1 MYPAFGS
8 ARWPWP
14 FWGYARSVVSL
25 ADRPFQP
32 SGLSDSGGVCFPFH
46 ACLVRELLWIMTG
59 RQTLAMTSSLWAS
72 NGVRCL
78 NTLQAMRA
86 SLLARAMASLFRCMR
101 LDARASQSPKLKSG
115 QRWGR
120 IRTTLAAWTNSMRR
134 YRLPRFEIRPRTVRP
149 PVLYC
154 RGMRPIQAAKSRPR
168 SKTSPRPTAA
178 TIAVEIKGPIYVH
191 K

>member
-1 MYPAFGS
+1 MLAPSPDVCTGCCSQVSFCTFSEVADMYPAFGS
-8 ARWPWP
+8 ARGPWP

-78 NTLQAMRA
+78 NTL
-86 SLLARAMASLFRCMR
+86 
-101 LDARASQSPKLKSG
+101 
-115 QRWGR
+115 
-120 IRTTLAAWTNSMRR
+120 
-134 YRLPRFEIRPRTVRP
+134 
-149 PVLYC
+149 
-154 RGMRPIQAAKSRPR
+154 
-168 SKTSPRPTAA
+168 
-178 TIAVEIKGPIYVH
+178 
-191 K
+191 